1 MDWWKLKLYRWM
13 LSPLEEGGTQNPVEW
28 NKPLFLSIT
37 LLAALYRRRIPA
49 LTMTVARRGIPSA
62 WVCGNNQKRC
72 TPGFY
77 RVYDSR
83 VCPSCSP
90 ALCEGGRNRA
100 CIQERATVV
109 ARYLCQ
115 EVLMKESHKFNS
127 IMERFSAPEREA
139 YNMHSLSACCN
150 IAKY

>member
-13 LSPLEEGGTQNPVEW
+13 LSLLEEGGTQNPVEW

-49 LTMTVARRGIPSA
+49 LTMTVARRGTPSA
-62 WVCGNNQKRC
+62 RVCGNNQKRC

-77 RVYDSR
+77 RANDSR

-90 ALCEGGRNRA
+90 VLCGGGRNRTLTQILVGRCYSFLDYPDA
-100 CIQERATVV
+100 IHARAVSDVRHGFQADGSSRWGGLPRGGSV
-109 ARYLCQ
+109 A
-115 EVLMKESHKFNS
+115 EKG
-127 IMERFSAPEREA
+127 
-139 YNMHSLSACCN
+139 
-150 IAKY
+150 